1 MGERAL
7 IFEVGPRDGLQNEP
21 RLVSTADKIR
31 LVDLL
36 SQAGLRKI
44 EVTSFV
50 NPKWVPQMADA
61 MDVLTGIE
69 RRTGVIY
76 AALVPNRQ
84 GVDAALS
91 AGADEIAVFASASES
106 FSRRNINCSI
116 GESLVRFHPVIQA
129 AQDAKVPVRGY
140 VSCVTDCPFEG
151 PVSPSRVAGVVEGLL
166 ELGCY
171 QISLGDTI
179 GAGQPETVDRMLR
192 AVLAE
197 TAPSMLAGHFHDT
210 NGRALDNVDVCLGYG
225 VRTFDAAVGGIGGC
239 PFAPG
244 AKGNVATEAVLQRL
258 TERGFETDVDA
269 IQLREAARFAR
280 SLREVA

>member
-179 GAGQPETVDRMLR
+179 GAGQPETVDRMLQ

-210 NGRALDNVDVCLGYG
+210 NGRALDNVDVCLDYG